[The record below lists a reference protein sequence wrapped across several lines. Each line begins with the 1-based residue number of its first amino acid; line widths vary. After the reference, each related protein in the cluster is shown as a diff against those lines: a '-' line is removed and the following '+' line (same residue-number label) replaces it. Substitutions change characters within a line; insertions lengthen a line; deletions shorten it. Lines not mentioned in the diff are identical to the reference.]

1 MAADT
6 IPWRVLVLIGTI
18 WLAACDDLTFPEPP
32 ALFEDRLV
40 LIAVFN
46 PDSTTHPVLVWS
58 AEAGRPLNGI
68 GAKLYRNGSTEG
80 VAWELLDSTEDTT
93 DLSVCGR
100 RYGDLF
106 SEPRCLVLTGQVH
119 AGRSYLVEVTASGRS
134 PARGSTGVVG
144 GFQIESA
151 ALSGANA
158 SAVLNAGWTRSR
170 GASHYLVS
178 LRRYAESRLRDYQGW
193 FVAVEETSISRDV
206 PRQAIQAALEP
217 LTLDVAAIDSNLFSY
232 MTTGNGGGAF
242 SIPPVQNV
250 EGGFGVVGSML
261 LRSYQVDSAARAMG
275 AGQEGDGP
283 HDFSQGHTGNIV
295 FTGSHREVAGAVVD
309 PETGCYAVL
318 RKSTPDPTLRV
329 ARIYADSA
337 LVFTRDAETT
347 TEPGGT
353 RIVVHSGSNRVSL
366 HAVRRVSGEGCDGM

>member
-1 MAADT
+1 MAAST
-6 IPWRVLVLIGTI
+6 IPWRVLVPIGVI
-18 WLAACDDLTFPEPP
+18 WLTACDDLTFPEPP

-68 GAKLYRNGSTEG
+68 GAKLYRAGSTEG
-80 VAWELLDSTEDTT
+80 DAWELLDSTEDTT

-134 PARGSTGVVG
+134 PARGSTEMVG

-151 ALSGANA
+151 TVSGANA
-158 SAVLNAGWTRSR
+158 SAVLSAGWTRSR

-193 FVAVEETSISRDV
+193 FVSVEGTSISGDV
-206 PRQAIQAALEP
+206 PRQAIQDALEP
-217 LTLDVAAIDSNLFSY
+217 LTLDVAAIDKNLFSY

-242 SIPPVQNV
+242 AVPPVQNV

-261 LRSYQVDSAARAMG
+261 LRSYQVDS
-275 AGQEGDGP
+275 P
-283 HDFSQGHTGNIV
+283 I
-295 FTGSHREVAGAVVD
+295 
-309 PETGCYAVL
+309 P
-318 RKSTPDPTLRV
+318 
-329 ARIYADSA
+329 
-337 LVFTRDAETT
+337 
-347 TEPGGT
+347 PG
-353 RIVVHSGSNRVSL
+353 L
-366 HAVRRVSGEGCDGM
+366 HVPGRP

>member
-1 MAADT
+1 MAAST
-6 IPWRVLVLIGTI
+6 IPWRVLVPIGTI
-18 WLAACDDLTFPEPP
+18 WLTACDDLTFPEPP

-68 GAKLYRNGSTEG
+68 GAKLYRAGSTEG
-80 VAWELLDSTEDTT
+80 DAWELLDSTEDTT

-134 PARGSTGVVG
+134 PARGSTEVVG

-158 SAVLNAGWTRSR
+158 SAVLSAGWTRSH
-170 GASHYLVS
+170 GASHYLIS

-217 LTLDVAAIDSNLFSY
+217 LTLDVAAIDKNLFSY

-242 SIPPVQNV
+242 AVPPVQNV

-261 LRSYQVDSAARAMG
+261 LRSYQVDSSGVPWGSSFWPSTTSAASSTSTTPR
-275 AGQEGDGP
+275 
-283 HDFSQGHTGNIV
+283 SRR
-295 FTGSHREVAGAVVD
+295 GSVN
-309 PETGCYAVL
+309 P
-318 RKSTPDPTLRV
+318 
-329 ARIYADSA
+329 
-337 LVFTRDAETT
+337 F
-347 TEPGGT
+347 
-353 RIVVHSGSNRVSL
+353 SGSTHSPRPTCPSGSSRYTSSPIDMIRAPCRRILACPQHVVSDCPDQRGRGPTVVPKRVPVE
-366 HAVRRVSGEGCDGM
+366 VR